1 MHADD
6 IKMFKYKNKS
16 VYICH
21 YIAGKLRKYITN
33 LESYL
38 TTIYNNR
45 KIILLFTNTEMLSQN
60 IYASIWT
67 ILNKKDIHVYELQSC
82 TFLSIMFMHYQII
95 FFISL

>member
-1 MHADD
+1 
-6 IKMFKYKNKS
+6 MFKYKNKS

-67 ILNKKDIHVYELQSC
+67 ILNKKRHTCERIAKLHFLIHHVYA
-82 TFLSIMFMHYQII
+82 LS
-95 FFISL
+95 S

>member
-21 YIAGKLRKYITN
+21 YIAGKLRTYITN

-38 TTIYNNR
+38 TTIVRLYYCLHTLKCCPN
-45 KIILLFTNTEMLSQN
+45 N

-67 ILNKKDIHVYELQSC
+67 IPNKKDIHVNELQSC
-82 TFLSIMFMHYQII
+82 TFLFIMFMHYQLNFKVNINT
-95 FFISL
+95 